1 MPRVLGLAEDEAEF
15 AAVAERTK
23 AAFNAHYVSPDGSIT
38 SDAVTVYAMAI
49 AFGLLDPDTERRAG
63 DRLAD
68 LVTEN
73 GFTIATGFAG
83 TPYVTDALTTT
94 GHVAEAYRLLLQTE
108 NPSWLYPVTM
118 GATTIWERWDSMLPD
133 GTINPG
139 EMTSF
144 NHYALGSVADWLHRT
159 VAGLAPAEPGYRR
172 VRVAPR
178 IGGGLTWAHASL
190 RSPSGEI
197 AVGWRLRRRPARA
210 AGATAGR
217 GRGRRRPAGR
227 TDHAGLGRAPCCGF
241 PPRSMITAATP
252 EPAAHR

>member
-1 MPRVLGLAEDEAEF
+1 MIV
-15 AAVAERTK
+15 
-23 AAFNAHYVSPDGSIT
+23 

-49 AFGLLDPDTERRAG
+49 AFGLLDPDTEQRAG
-63 DRLAD
+63 DRLAE

-94 GHVAEAYRLLLQTE
+94 GHVDEAYRLLLQTE

-139 EMTSF
+139 QMTSF

-178 IGGGLTWAHASL
+178 IGWRTHLGAYVAADRAAVRWPSAGAWSTTSSSCRCDCRTAS
-190 RSPSGEI
+190 RPTSMCR
-197 AVGWRLRRRPARA
+197 ARRPRSARA
-210 AGATAGR
+210 ST
-217 GRGRRRPAGR
+217 
-227 TDHAGLGRAPCCGF
+227 CCTF
-241 PPRSMITAATP
+241 PYPQP
-252 EPAAHR
+252 P